1 MDNYLADS
9 LTSLVQS
16 SRLIQSLHFHRSQ
29 VFTRAVLASEE
40 WFETHLIRDAE
51 PHELALFRPSDML
64 RYDAVEQVG
73 EERWTATTR
82 KVPERVGAV
91 ERASPLKGRGTDDP
105 ERCLRAARKLLDV

>member
-1 MDNYLADS
+1 MEDYLSDS
-9 LTSLVQS
+9 LSSLVQS
-16 SRLIQSLHFHRSQ
+16 SRLIQSLNFNPTQ
-29 VFTRAVLASEE
+29 VFTRAVLSSEQ

-51 PHELALFRPSDML
+51 PHELALFRPTDTL

-82 KVPERVGAV
+82 KGPERVGAV